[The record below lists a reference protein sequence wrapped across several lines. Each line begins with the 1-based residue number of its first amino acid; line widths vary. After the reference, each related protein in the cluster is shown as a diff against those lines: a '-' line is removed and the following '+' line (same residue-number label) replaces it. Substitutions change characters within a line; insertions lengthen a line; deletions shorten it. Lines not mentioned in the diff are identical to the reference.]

1 MASVFLGDTDVYMS
15 LCLSTKPLVMTPKQS
30 TFATRW
36 FPLMAAVLL
45 LPMAVGCDQSSDSDA
60 SPDADTTATSASLS
74 YVDAMAEAH
83 AADTSDASPLV
94 QPPAG
99 PVTTETVPYGTS
111 DDGTAWTGYYAAPE
125 AADSLRSARGLSA
138 DAPLPGVVLI
148 HEWWGLNDNIR
159 AMADR
164 LAAEGYQVL
173 AVDLYEGD
181 VADTPDGASSLMED
195 AMGRGEVLSRHL
207 ESARTFMVE
216 EQGAPQIG
224 VMGWCFGGY
233 WSLQAALNAP
243 SGWDG
248 TVIYYGNVGDASADA
263 VAALEMPVLG
273 IFGGDDG
280 SIPTENVE
288 AFADQLRDGGVNA
301 DIRIYEG
308 AGHAFANPTGN
319 NYVPEAATDAW
330 TRTLDFLQ
338 TTLYPDA

>member
-1 MASVFLGDTDVYMS
+1 MASVFLGGSDAHVSSY
-15 LCLSTKPLVMTPKQS
+15 LSIKVLIMAVNQS
-30 TFATRW
+30 TFAACW
-36 FPLMAAVLL
+36 VLL
-45 LPMAVGCDQSSDSDA
+45 VAVVVLLPVAAGCAQSSDSDA

-83 AADTSDASPLV
+83 AADTSAASPLV

-173 AVDLYEGD
+173 AVDLYEGE
-181 VADTPDGASSLMED
+181 VADTPDGASSLMEE
-195 AMGRGEVLSRHL
+195 AMGRGEALSRHL
-207 ESARTFMVE
+207 ESARTFMIE
-216 EQGAPQIG
+216 EQGVPQIG

-248 TVIYYGNVGDASADA
+248 TVIYYGNVGNASADA

-273 IFGGDDG
+273 IFGGDDS

-288 AFADQLRDGGVNA
+288 TFADQLRDGGVNA

-308 AGHAFANPTGN
+308 AGHAFANPTGS
-319 NYVPEAATDAW
+319 NYVPEAGTDAW
-330 TRTLDFLQ
+330 ARTLDFLQ